1 MINFAVMNELS
12 RHIEILLLSN
22 DCVIVPGFGG
32 FVAHHKVAEYDMEEK
47 TFYPPQRVLGFNSQ
61 LVLNDS
67 LLVQSYAEAYDLSY
81 PEALRKIEN
90 EVEEIKQQIEIEG
103 EYKFRGIGT
112 VSKTAEG
119 YYDFEP
125 CVAGLVSPSLYGFT
139 SYIMDAVNGVAD
151 ADGASDTEDS
161 AEKKLLSAADVVTG
175 ETEVDVKDD
184 AEDTEDVE
192 DDEVEDEEEEERGI
206 YVSYKKMWYAAA
218 ASLILLLLPLAYNSL
233 TVGRG
238 SQSSNVI
245 RGSVGD
251 TGKEVVSKIGEGI
264 DTFMKATN
272 SESVP
277 ADTVN
282 ITEKTVKQEAA
293 GEAVADTKVQA
304 EKTGEVSK
312 ETVKGQYSIILASR
326 VSKKGAEDFVKRL
339 NRAGY
344 KEASVYEDGSM
355 RRVVYG
361 SYGSEREAERA
372 LNVLKKK
379 NETFASTWVQ
389 KL

>member
-192 DDEVEDEEEEERGI
+192 DDEVEDEEEERGI

-293 GEAVADTKVQA
+293 GETVADTKVQA

-326 VSKKGAEDFVKRL
+326 VSKRGAEDFVRRL

-344 KEASVYEDGSM
+344 KEASVYESGSM

-379 NETFASTWVQ
+379 NETFAGTWVQ

>member
-1 MINFAVMNELS
+1 
-12 RHIEILLLSN
+12 
-22 DCVIVPGFGG
+22 
-32 FVAHHKVAEYDMEEK
+32 MEEK
-47 TFYPPQRVLGFNSQ
+47 TVYPPQRVLGFNSQ

-125 CVAGLVSPSLYGFT
+125 CVAGLVSPGLYGFT

-161 AEKKLLSAADVVTG
+161 AEKKLLSAAGVVTG

-192 DDEVEDEEEEERGI
+192 DDEVEDEEEERGI

-272 SESVP
+272 SASVP

-293 GEAVADTKVQA
+293 VEAVADTKAQA

-372 LNVLKKK
+372 LDVLKKK
-379 NETFASTWVQ
+379 NETFAGTWVQ
-389 KL
+389 RL

>member
-1 MINFAVMNELS
+1 MNELS

-81 PEALRKIEN
+81 PEALRKIEK

-192 DDEVEDEEEEERGI
+192 DDEVEDEEEERGI

-312 ETVKGQYSIILASR
+312 ETVKGQYSIIMASR

-344 KEASVYEDGSM
+344 KEASVYENGSM

-379 NETFASTWVQ
+379 NETFAGTWVQ

>member
-151 ADGASDTEDS
+151 VDGASDTEDS

-184 AEDTEDVE
+184 AEDAEDVE
-192 DDEVEDEEEEERGI
+192 DDEVEDEEEERGI

-293 GEAVADTKVQA
+293 EEAVADTKVQA

-312 ETVKGQYSIILASR
+312 ETVKGQYSIIMASR

-344 KEASVYEDGSM
+344 KEASVYEAGSM

-379 NETFASTWVQ
+379 NETFAGTWVQ

>member
-67 LLVQSYAEAYDLSY
+67 LLVQSYAEAYDISY

-192 DDEVEDEEEEERGI
+192 DDEVEDEEEERGI

-312 ETVKGQYSIILASR
+312 ETVKGQYSIIMASR
-326 VSKKGAEDFVKRL
+326 VSKRGAEDFVKRL

-344 KEASVYEDGSM
+344 KEASVYENGSM

-379 NETFASTWVQ
+379 NETFAGTWVQ

>member
-1 MINFAVMNELS
+1 MNELS

-151 ADGASDTEDS
+151 ADGVSDTEDS

-192 DDEVEDEEEEERGI
+192 DDEVEDEEEERGI

-272 SESVP
+272 SEGVP

-293 GEAVADTKVQA
+293 GETVADTKVQA

>member
-125 CVAGLVSPSLYGFT
+125 CVAGLVSPGLYGFT

-161 AEKKLLSAADVVTG
+161 AEKKLLSAAGVVTG

-192 DDEVEDEEEEERGI
+192 DDEVEDEEEERGI

-293 GEAVADTKVQA
+293 VEAVADTRVQA

-379 NETFASTWVQ
+379 NETFAGTWVQ
-389 KL
+389 RL

>member
-1 MINFAVMNELS
+1 MNELS

-81 PEALRKIEN
+81 PEALRKIEK

-192 DDEVEDEEEEERGI
+192 DDEVEDEEEERGI

-312 ETVKGQYSIILASR
+312 ETVKGQYSIIMASR

-344 KEASVYEDGSM
+344 QEASVYENGSM

-379 NETFASTWVQ
+379 NETFAGTWVQ

>member
-1 MINFAVMNELS
+1 MNELS

-161 AEKKLLSAADVVTG
+161 AEKKLLSAADVVPS

-184 AEDTEDVE
+184 AEDIEDVE
-192 DDEVEDEEEEERGI
+192 DDEVEDEEEERGI

-304 EKTGEVSK
+304 EKTGKVSK

-344 KEASVYEDGSM
+344 KEASVYENGSM

-379 NETFASTWVQ
+379 NETFAGTWVQ

>member
-1 MINFAVMNELS
+1 MNELY

-125 CVAGLVSPSLYGFT
+125 CVAGLVSPGLYGFT

-161 AEKKLLSAADVVTG
+161 AEKKLLSAAGVVTG

-192 DDEVEDEEEEERGI
+192 DDEVEDEEEERGI

-293 GEAVADTKVQA
+293 VEAVADTKVQA

-379 NETFASTWVQ
+379 NETFAGTWVQ
-389 KL
+389 RL

>member
-1 MINFAVMNELS
+1 MNELS

-81 PEALRKIEN
+81 PEALRKIEK

-192 DDEVEDEEEEERGI
+192 DDEVEDEEEERGI

-326 VSKKGAEDFVKRL
+326 VSKRGAEDFVKRL

-361 SYGSEREAERA
+361 SYGSERDAERA

-379 NETFASTWVQ
+379 NETFAGTWVQ

>member
-1 MINFAVMNELS
+1 MNELS

-125 CVAGLVSPSLYGFT
+125 CVAGLVSPGLYGFT

-161 AEKKLLSAADVVTG
+161 AEKKLLSAAGVVTG

-192 DDEVEDEEEEERGI
+192 DDEVEDEEEERGI

-293 GEAVADTKVQA
+293 VEAVADTKVQA

-379 NETFASTWVQ
+379 NETFAGTWVQ
-389 KL
+389 RL

>member
-1 MINFAVMNELS
+1 MNELS

-192 DDEVEDEEEEERGI
+192 DDEVEDEEEERGI

-277 ADTVN
+277 TDTVN

-293 GEAVADTKVQA
+293 GETVADTKVQA

>member
-125 CVAGLVSPSLYGFT
+125 CVAGLVSPGLYGFT

-161 AEKKLLSAADVVTG
+161 AEKKLLSAAGVVTG
-175 ETEVDVKDD
+175 ETEVDVQND

-192 DDEVEDEEEEERGI
+192 DDEVEDEEEERGI

-293 GEAVADTKVQA
+293 VEAVADTKEQA

-379 NETFASTWVQ
+379 NETFTGTWVQ

>member
-1 MINFAVMNELS
+1 MNELS

-161 AEKKLLSAADVVTG
+161 AEKKLLSAADTVTG

-192 DDEVEDEEEEERGI
+192 DDEVEDEEEERGI

-272 SESVP
+272 SEGVP

-344 KEASVYEDGSM
+344 KEASVYENGSM

-379 NETFASTWVQ
+379 NETFAGTWVQ

>member
-1 MINFAVMNELS
+1 MNELS

-125 CVAGLVSPSLYGFT
+125 CVAGLVSPGLYGFT

-161 AEKKLLSAADVVTG
+161 AEKKQLSAAGVVTG

-192 DDEVEDEEEEERGI
+192 DDEVEDEEEERGI

-277 ADTVN
+277 VDTVN

-293 GEAVADTKVQA
+293 VEAVADTKVQA
-304 EKTGEVSK
+304 EKAGEVSK

-344 KEASVYEDGSM
+344 KEASVYEEGSM

-379 NETFASTWVQ
+379 NETFAGTWVQ

>member
-1 MINFAVMNELS
+1 MNELS

-81 PEALRKIEN
+81 PEALRKIEK

-161 AEKKLLSAADVVTG
+161 VEKKLLSAADVVTG

-192 DDEVEDEEEEERGI
+192 DDEVEDEEEERGI

-293 GEAVADTKVQA
+293 GETVADTRVQA

-344 KEASVYEDGSM
+344 KEASVYENGSM

-379 NETFASTWVQ
+379 NETFAGTWVQ

>member
-161 AEKKLLSAADVVTG
+161 AEKSLLTSADTVTG

-192 DDEVEDEEEEERGI
+192 DDEVEDEEEERGI

-344 KEASVYEDGSM
+344 KEASVYENGSM

>member
-1 MINFAVMNELS
+1 MNELS

-344 KEASVYEDGSM
+344 KEASVYENGSM

>member
-1 MINFAVMNELS
+1 MNELS

-192 DDEVEDEEEEERGI
+192 DDEVEDEEEERGI

-344 KEASVYEDGSM
+344 KEASVYENGSM

>member
-192 DDEVEDEEEEERGI
+192 DDEVEDEEEERGI

-251 TGKEVVSKIGEGI
+251 TGKEVVNKIGEGI

-293 GEAVADTKVQA
+293 GETVADTKVQA

-379 NETFASTWVQ
+379 NETFAGTWVQ

>member
-1 MINFAVMNELS
+1 MNELS

-192 DDEVEDEEEEERGI
+192 DDEVEDEEEERDI

-282 ITEKTVKQEAA
+282 ITGKTVKQEAA
-293 GEAVADTKVQA
+293 GETVADTKVQA

-344 KEASVYEDGSM
+344 KEASVYESGSM

>member
-125 CVAGLVSPSLYGFT
+125 CVAGLVSPGLYGFT

-161 AEKKLLSAADVVTG
+161 AEKKLLSAAGVVAG

-192 DDEVEDEEEEERGI
+192 DDEVEDEEEERGI

-264 DTFMKATN
+264 DTFMKAT
-272 SESVP
+272 SSASVP

-293 GEAVADTKVQA
+293 VEAVADTKVQA

-379 NETFASTWVQ
+379 NETFTGTWVQ

>member
-81 PEALRKIEN
+81 PEALRKIEK

-192 DDEVEDEEEEERGI
+192 DDEVEDEEEERGI

-379 NETFASTWVQ
+379 NETFAGTWVQ

>member
-1 MINFAVMNELS
+1 MNELS

-125 CVAGLVSPSLYGFT
+125 CVAGLVSPGLYGFT

-161 AEKKLLSAADVVTG
+161 AEKKLLSAAGVVTG
-175 ETEVDVKDD
+175 ETEVDVQND

-192 DDEVEDEEEEERGI
+192 DDEVEDEEEERGI

-293 GEAVADTKVQA
+293 VEAVADTKVQA

-379 NETFASTWVQ
+379 NETFAGTWVQ
-389 KL
+389 RL

>member
-1 MINFAVMNELS
+1 MNELS

-192 DDEVEDEEEEERGI
+192 DDEVEDEEEERGI

-282 ITEKTVKQEAA
+282 ITEKTVTQEAA
-293 GEAVADTKVQA
+293 GETVADTKVQA

>member
-1 MINFAVMNELS
+1 MNELS

-125 CVAGLVSPSLYGFT
+125 CVAGLVSPGLYGFT

-161 AEKKLLSAADVVTG
+161 AEKKLLSAAGVVTG
-175 ETEVDVKDD
+175 ETEVDVQND

-192 DDEVEDEEEEERGI
+192 DDEVEDEEEERGI

-293 GEAVADTKVQA
+293 VEAVADTKVQA

-344 KEASVYEDGSM
+344 KEASVYEEGSM

-379 NETFASTWVQ
+379 NETFAGTWVQ
-389 KL
+389 RL

>member
-1 MINFAVMNELS
+1 MNELS

-151 ADGASDTEDS
+151 ADGVSDTEDS

-192 DDEVEDEEEEERGI
+192 DDEVEDEEEERGI

-293 GEAVADTKVQA
+293 REAVADTKVQA

>member
-1 MINFAVMNELS
+1 MNELS

-192 DDEVEDEEEEERGI
+192 DDEVEDEEEERGI

-282 ITEKTVKQEAA
+282 ITEKTVKQETA

-312 ETVKGQYSIILASR
+312 ETVKAQYSIILASR
-326 VSKKGAEDFVKRL
+326 VSKRGAEDFVKRL

-344 KEASVYEDGSM
+344 KEASVYESGSM

-379 NETFASTWVQ
+379 NETFAGTWVQ

>member
-1 MINFAVMNELS
+1 MNELS

-192 DDEVEDEEEEERGI
+192 DDEVEDEEEERGI

-312 ETVKGQYSIILASR
+312 ETVKGQYSIIMASR

-344 KEASVYEDGSM
+344 QEASVYENGSM

-379 NETFASTWVQ
+379 NETFAGTWVQ

>member
-161 AEKKLLSAADVVTG
+161 AEKKLLSAADTVTG

-192 DDEVEDEEEEERGI
+192 DDEVEDEEEERGI

-272 SESVP
+272 SEGVP

-344 KEASVYEDGSM
+344 KEASVYENGSM

-379 NETFASTWVQ
+379 NETFAGTWVQ

>member
-1 MINFAVMNELS
+1 MNELS

-32 FVAHHKVAEYDMEEK
+32 FVAHHKVAEYDMAEK

-125 CVAGLVSPSLYGFT
+125 CVAGLVSPGLYGFT

-161 AEKKLLSAADVVTG
+161 AEKKLLSAAGVVTG

-192 DDEVEDEEEEERGI
+192 DDEVEDEEEERGI

-293 GEAVADTKVQA
+293 VEAVADTKVQA

-379 NETFASTWVQ
+379 NETFAGTWVQ
-389 KL
+389 RL

>member
-125 CVAGLVSPSLYGFT
+125 CVAGLVSPGLYGFT

-161 AEKKLLSAADVVTG
+161 AEKKLLSAAGVVAG

-192 DDEVEDEEEEERGI
+192 DDEVEDEEEERGI

-264 DTFMKATN
+264 DTFMKAT
-272 SESVP
+272 SSASVP

-293 GEAVADTKVQA
+293 VEAVADTKVQA

-312 ETVKGQYSIILASR
+312 ETVKGLYSIILASR

-372 LNVLKKK
+372 LDVLKKK
-379 NETFASTWVQ
+379 NETFAGTWVQ
-389 KL
+389 RL

>member
-1 MINFAVMNELS
+1 MNELS

-125 CVAGLVSPSLYGFT
+125 CVAGLVSPGLYGFT

-161 AEKKLLSAADVVTG
+161 AEKKLLSAAGVVTG
-175 ETEVDVKDD
+175 ETEVDVQND

-192 DDEVEDEEEEERGI
+192 DDEVEDEEEERGI

-293 GEAVADTKVQA
+293 VEAVADTKVQA

-344 KEASVYEDGSM
+344 KEASVYEEGSM

-379 NETFASTWVQ
+379 NETFTGTWVQ

>member
-1 MINFAVMNELS
+1 MNELS

-151 ADGASDTEDS
+151 ADGASDTEGS
-161 AEKKLLSAADVVTG
+161 AEKKLLSTADVVTG

-184 AEDTEDVE
+184 AEDIEDVE
-192 DDEVEDEEEEERGI
+192 DDEVEDEEEERGI

>member
-1 MINFAVMNELS
+1 MNELS

-125 CVAGLVSPSLYGFT
+125 CVAGLVSPGLYGFT

-161 AEKKLLSAADVVTG
+161 AEKKLLSAAGVVAG

-192 DDEVEDEEEEERGI
+192 DDEVEDEEEERGI

-264 DTFMKATN
+264 DTFMKATG
-272 SESVP
+272 SASVP

-282 ITEKTVKQEAA
+282 ITEKTVRQEAA
-293 GEAVADTKVQA
+293 VEAVADTKVQA

-372 LNVLKKK
+372 LDVLKKK
-379 NETFASTWVQ
+379 NETFAGTWVQ
-389 KL
+389 RL

>member
-32 FVAHHKVAEYDMEEK
+32 FMAHHKVAEYDMEEK

-161 AEKKLLSAADVVTG
+161 AEKKLLSAADTVTG
-175 ETEVDVKDD
+175 ETEEDVKDD

-192 DDEVEDEEEEERGI
+192 DDEVEDEEEERGI

-293 GEAVADTKVQA
+293 GEAVTDTKAQA

-344 KEASVYEDGSM
+344 KDASVYEDGSM

-379 NETFASTWVQ
+379 NETFAGTWVQ

>member
-1 MINFAVMNELS
+1 MNELS

-125 CVAGLVSPSLYGFT
+125 CVAGLVSPGLYGFT

-161 AEKKLLSAADVVTG
+161 AEKKLLSAAGVVTG

-192 DDEVEDEEEEERGI
+192 DDEVEDEEEERGI

-293 GEAVADTKVQA
+293 VEAVADTKVQA

-379 NETFASTWVQ
+379 NETFAGTWVQ

>member
-1 MINFAVMNELS
+1 MNELS

-125 CVAGLVSPSLYGFT
+125 CGAGLVSPSLYGFT

-192 DDEVEDEEEEERGI
+192 DDEVEDEEEERGI